1 MCDDCV
7 KDKARGHTRC
17 VLHSKQM
24 KPWWGKQWVV
34 LARPCTSIHTSIH
47 THMPVLEVSRQYS
60 GCGEYLSF
68 PVCDGVG
75 HVIATLVFF
84 ISTIKQEVSHL
95 PLHGFQSNLIPKML
109 LQLLTAWLIPCS
121 T

>member
-1 MCDDCV
+1 
-7 KDKARGHTRC
+7 
-17 VLHSKQM
+17 
-24 KPWWGKQWVV
+24 
-34 LARPCTSIHTSIH
+34 
-47 THMPVLEVSRQYS
+47 MPVLEVSRQYS

-68 PVCDGVG
+68 PVCDGLG

-84 ISTIKQEVSHL
+84 ISTVKQEVSHL